1 MVTPL
6 NKSDFFLSQQL
17 SIQIAYWIGAKLCTH
32 LPFSMLEFS
41 VDWIY
46 TDLVYAV
53 IVYISSHMLN
63 CFLQTLFPLNDP
75 LPLALIIFLASYRD
89 LFFLPKPRGE
99 EYDTDMPF
107 KVKYSKVSHFLHI
120 VQCGFLLMNICC
132 KKKLLS
138 KVGWCSLWVAS
149 LLCSFNKI

>member
-32 LPFSMLEFS
+32 LSFSMLEFS

-89 LFFLPKPRGE
+89 LFFLPKPWGE

-120 VQCGFLLMNICC
+120 VQ
-132 KKKLLS
+132 
-138 KVGWCSLWVAS
+138 LWVSANEYLLQKEAS
-149 LLCSFNKI
+149 FKGWVMLSLSCFIVVFI